1 MSIELNTDT
10 DSTITVNFNTKDE
23 SGESR
28 NTRLFY
34 TLAEYESRDAFLGS
48 VKEDVEQ
55 AIADCGGDGDSDTS
69 YTFDEIP
76 ENLTLMSLADHERV
90 EAQIWEILE
99 LSEEDIDMLAA
110 WVSMKKPET
119 AAFCEID
126 VKETL
131 DMAKESFGGIH
142 STRPDWAYEQLEQMG
157 VMDNLPPIIENNLD
171 IDSIG
176 SELMRRGNVKMVE
189 TNAGCFY
196 FNGV

>member
-1 MSIELNTDT
+1 MSIQLNTDT
-10 DSTITVNFNTKDE
+10 DSTVVLNLNTKDE
-23 SGESR
+23 TGKDR
-28 NTRLFY
+28 TARMFY
-34 TLAEYESRDAFLGS
+34 QLAEYESKEAFLGS
-48 VKEDVEQ
+48 VKEDVEL
-55 AIADCGGDGDSDTS
+55 AVAEFGGDGESS
-69 YTFDEIP
+69 YTFSDIP
-76 ENLTLMSLADHERV
+76 ENLTLMNLADHERI